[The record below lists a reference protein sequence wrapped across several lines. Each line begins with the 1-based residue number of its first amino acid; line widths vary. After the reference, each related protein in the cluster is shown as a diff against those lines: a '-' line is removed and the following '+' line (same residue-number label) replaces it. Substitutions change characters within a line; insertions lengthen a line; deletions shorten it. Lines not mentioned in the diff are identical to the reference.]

1 MFSAIFREIFNC
13 ILLNSLTNKAIY
25 IENECRHIVPLNKN
39 RLPAIAGK
47 NFTFEAGDN
56 VTGFILKGT

>member
-1 MFSAIFREIFNC
+1 
-13 ILLNSLTNKAIY
+13 
-25 IENECRHIVPLNKN
+25 VPLNKN

-47 NFTFEAGDN
+47 NFTFEAGDK